1 MHKHQ
6 KIQMSLSQQAY
17 ESIKRKIIYLELEP
31 GVVIDE
37 LSLQKELK
45 LGRTPIREA
54 LKRLEGEQLVTIIPR
69 RGMFVS
75 EISIT
80 DLYQIFELRVEL
92 ETLAVRLAVQRGTD
106 QHWQQ
111 METILNS
118 PRWDE
123 LSNIDLIE
131 IDDACHRIIFQA
143 AGNRFLEQTLN
154 TYYTLS
160 LRLWYF
166 FLAKIGDMQ
175 AAVKEHRQIYEAI
188 CAGQADEAARLM
200 KEHLQA
206 FQAEMHAHM
215 IGK

>member
-1 MHKHQ
+1 
-6 KIQMSLSQQAY
+6 MSLSHKAY
-17 ESIKRKIIYLELEP
+17 ESIKRKIIYLELKP
-31 GVVIDE
+31 GAVIDE
-37 LSLQKELK
+37 LALQKELN

-54 LKRLEGEQLVTIIPR
+54 LKRLEVEQLVTIIPR

-92 ETLAVRLAVQRGTD
+92 ETLAVRLAVQRGTEK
-106 QHWQQ
+106 HWHQ
-111 METILNS
+111 MGEILS
-118 PRWDE
+118 SQPWDE

-131 IDDACHRIIFQA
+131 IDDTCHRIIFEA

-175 AAVKEHRQIYEAI
+175 AAIQEHQQIYEAM
-188 CAGQADEAARLM
+188 CNGQVDEASRLM
-200 KEHLQA
+200 KEHIQA

-215 IGK
+215 LGNK

>member
-1 MHKHQ
+1 
-6 KIQMSLSQQAY
+6 MSLSQQAY
-17 ESIKRKIIYLELEP
+17 ESIKRKIIYLELKP
-31 GVVIDE
+31 GSVIDE
-37 LSLQKELK
+37 IALQKELD

-54 LKRLEGEQLVTIIPR
+54 LKRLEVEQLVTIIPR

-80 DLYQIFELRVEL
+80 DLYQIFELRAEL

-106 QHWQQ
+106 KHWQR
-111 METILNS
+111 MEKILNNQ
-118 PRWDE
+118 PWQD

-131 IDDACHRIIFQA
+131 IDDACHRIIFEA
-143 AGNRFLEQTLN
+143 AGNRFLAQTLN

-175 AAVKEHRQIYEAI
+175 AAVREHQQIYEAMRS
-188 CAGQADEAARLM
+188 GQADEAARLM

-206 FQAEMHAHM
+206 FQSEMHAHM
-215 IGK
+215 MGNKN

>member
-1 MHKHQ
+1 
-6 KIQMSLSQQAY
+6 MSLSQQAY

-31 GVVIDE
+31 GAVIDE
-37 LSLQKELK
+37 LVLQRELN

-54 LKRLEGEQLVTIIPR
+54 LKRLEVEQLVTIIPR

-92 ETLAVRLAVQRGTD
+92 ETLAVRLAVQRGTAK
-106 QHWQQ
+106 HWQR
-111 METILNS
+111 MEEVLNS
-118 PRWDE
+118 PPWHE

-131 IDDACHRIIFQA
+131 IDDACHRIIFEA

-175 AAVKEHRQIYEAI
+175 AAVREHHQIYEAMRS
-188 CAGQADEAARLM
+188 GQTDEASRLM
-200 KEHLQA
+200 KEHLHA
-206 FQAEMHAHM
+206 FQTEMHAHM
-215 IGK
+215 LSNK

>member
-1 MHKHQ
+1 
-6 KIQMSLSQQAY
+6 MSLSQQAY

-31 GVVIDE
+31 GAVIDE
-37 LSLQKELK
+37 IALQEELN

-54 LKRLEGEQLVTIIPR
+54 LKRLEVEQLVTIIPR

-92 ETLAVRLAVQRGTD
+92 ETLAVRLAVQRGTNK
-106 QHWQQ
+106 HWQR
-111 METILNS
+111 MEKILNS
-118 PRWDE
+118 QPWHK

-131 IDDACHRIIFQA
+131 IDDACHRIIFDA
-143 AGNRFLEQTLN
+143 AGNRFLAQTLN

-175 AAVKEHRQIYEAI
+175 AAVREHQQIYEAMRS
-188 CAGQADEAARLM
+188 GQADEAARLM

-206 FQAEMHAHM
+206 FQSEMHAHM
-215 IGK
+215 IGNKN

>member
-1 MHKHQ
+1 
-6 KIQMSLSQQAY
+6 MSLSQKAY
-17 ESIKRKIIYLELEP
+17 ERIKHKIIYLELEP
-31 GVVIDE
+31 GAVIDE
-37 LSLQKELK
+37 LALQKELN

-54 LKRLEGEQLVTIIPR
+54 LKRLEVEQLVAIIPR

-92 ETLAVRLAVQRGTD
+92 ETLAVRLAVHRGTET
-106 QHWQQ
+106 HWQQ
-111 METILNS
+111 MEKVLNS
-118 PRWDE
+118 QPWPA

-131 IDDACHRIIFQA
+131 IDDACHRIIFEA
-143 AGNRFLEQTLN
+143 AGNRFLTQTLN

-160 LRLWYF
+160 LRLWFF
-166 FLAKIGDMQ
+166 FLAKVGNMQ
-175 AAVKEHRQIYEAI
+175 AAIQEHQQIFVAMRN
-188 CAGQADEAARLM
+188 GQAEEAVRLM

-215 IGK
+215 LGNKN

>member
-1 MHKHQ
+1 MS
-6 KIQMSLSQQAY
+6 SLSQQAY

-31 GVVIDE
+31 GAVIDE
-37 LSLQKELK
+37 ITLQKDLN

-54 LKRLEGEQLVTIIPR
+54 LKRLEVEQLVTIIPR

-80 DLYQIFELRVEL
+80 DLYQIFELRAEL

-106 QHWQQ
+106 KHWQR
-111 METILNS
+111 MEKILS
-118 PRWDE
+118 SQPWHE

-131 IDDACHRIIFQA
+131 IDDACHRIIFDA
-143 AGNRFLEQTLN
+143 AGNRFLAQTLN

-175 AAVKEHRQIYEAI
+175 AAVREHRQIYEAMRS
-188 CAGQADEAARLM
+188 GQADEAARLM

-206 FQAEMHAHM
+206 FQSEMHAHM
-215 IGK
+215 IGNKN